1 MAEIANT
8 SWYRTGSVAL
18 TSGSTT
24 VTGTDTIWTAA
35 GIKPGAV
42 FRVDG
47 SYVDFEVLEVVDDTH
62 ITLRTPFTGATASG
76 KSYSIDR
83 NHQSTPLADLAADV
97 ASVMHKY
104 EAHIDA
110 QTNTVTGKSAFELAV
125 ENGYVGTVQDWLAQQ
140 SAYGVAVRNGF
151 TGTEAEWLESLK
163 ADNEWSTLDERTA
176 QLSGMHVQTRKAIR
190 RKGNRNLGYTVTEE
204 QLAAIMNGTFEGL
217 HVGDYWV
224 SPAPDGTTRWWIAD
238 MQYFQRASTWGF
250 SCRDLETGEMRCPN
264 YPARTFS
271 GGVKPETVTG
281 YIGVRVPPHIIVAA
295 DLRGGTEW
303 YGGEP
308 YYTPEQIANGELQY
322 EQSNFY
328 QVTRPKILAAAEA
341 MFGADHILDYPCSII
356 NAWGSDGKPTGWK
369 HVWGKCELVT
379 YEQVTGNYWPDPHG
393 RGSWDYRYYNQSW
406 EKGRFELFRDSTVPL
421 WEGSYQRELVGTS
434 STGGF
439 AMPGM
444 MYGRWNG
451 SWSATGPTWGHGKPL
466 VYLCIGEADN
476 S

>member
-47 SYVDFEVLEVVDDTH
+47 SYVDYEVLEVVDDTH
-62 ITLRTPFTGATASG
+62 ITLRTPFKGLTASG

-104 EAHIDA
+104 ETHIDS
-110 QTNTVTGKSAFELAV
+110 QTHTVTGLSAFELAV

-151 TGTEAEWLESLK
+151 TGTESEWLESLK
-163 ADNEWSTLDERTA
+163 AAGEWTTLDDRTSE
-176 QLSGMHVQTRKAIR
+176 LVNMHVFTRKSFR
-190 RKGNRNLGYTVTEE
+190 PHKFLGYEMTEA
-204 QLAAIMNGTFEGL
+204 QFNAIKNGTFEGL
-217 HVGDYWV
+217 HVGDSWR
-224 SPAPDGTTRWWIAD
+224 SPSPDGTTRWWIAD
-238 MQYFQRASTWGF
+238 MQYFQRASTWEF
-250 SCRDLETGEMRCPN
+250 SCRDLETGELRAPN
-264 YPARTFS
+264 YPARTFP

-308 YYTPEQIANGELQY
+308 YYTSEQIANGELQY
-322 EQSNFY
+322 EQSNYY
-328 QVTRPKILAAAEA
+328 QVTRPKILAAAAEV
-341 MFGADHILDYPCSII
+341 FGADHILDYPCSII

-393 RGSWDYRYYNQSW
+393 RGAWDYRYYNQSW
-406 EKGRFELFRDSTVPL
+406 EKGRFALFEDTTISMWLT
-421 WEGSYQRELVGTS
+421 SYQRELVGTS

-444 MYGRWNG
+444 TYGRWNG
-451 SWSATGPTWGHGKPL
+451 SCPATLSGVDHLSPL
-466 VYLCIGEADN
+466 AYLCIGEAEN